1 MHLRR
6 PYLNARVLTVFLI
19 AAVPLSVLGLRIVLS
34 NAQDQL
40 RDSFGRQLE
49 QAAERTAAAVDAYM
63 YRRIIDVSLLARQP
77 ALRDAAAAA
86 TRVPY
91 DERRVTELDSM
102 WSASR
107 AVPPALASMLQSP
120 ASRLLRD
127 LVQHDPVYREILLT
141 DRNGRLAAVSS
152 VSTDYFQGDEDWWRA
167 AFEDSVA
174 GRVTVSDVRWDDSAR
189 VYGLEISSP
198 VPDTE
203 GEGSA
208 GILKVVADVREML
221 AVVAG
226 VQPSGSAGAM
236 LVRRDG
242 SIVFSRLP
250 LAPGARFFANNVFQE
265 RLRRPHD
272 PQAGHHFAASSEDG
286 RQLVGVAPSQL
297 GLSYPNLSWFVAVW
311 QAEDELLA
319 PTRAQMWQLLLV
331 LALTGLI
338 VLALAVLFSMRLV
351 APPTGVDMELVTH
364 PKVHQ
369 IDERDAEEPA
379 R

>member
-6 PYLNARVLTVFLI
+6 PYLNVRVLTVFLI
-19 AAVPLSVLGLRIVLS
+19 AAVPLSILGLKIVLS

-40 RDSFGRQLE
+40 RSSFGRQLE
-49 QAAERTAAAVDAYM
+49 QAAERTAAAVDAYV

-77 ALRDAAAAA
+77 ALRDTAVAASREPFDEQ
-86 TRVPY
+86 RV
-91 DERRVTELDSM
+91 VGLDRA
-102 WSASR
+102 WTASR

-127 LVQHDPVYREILLT
+127 LTQQDPVYREILLT
-141 DRNGRLAAVSS
+141 DRYGRLAAVSS

-167 AFEDSVA
+167 AFEDSAA

-189 VYGLEISSP
+189 VYGLEIASP
-198 VPDTE
+198 VPDAA
-203 GEGSA
+203 GQGST

-226 VQPSGSAGAM
+226 GQTSGSAGAM

-242 SIVFSRLP
+242 SIVFSRIP
-250 LAPGARFFANNVFQE
+250 VTPGTRFFANDVFQD
-265 RLRRPHD
+265 RLRQPHD
-272 PQAGHHFAASSEDG
+272 PQASRHFVASSADG

-297 GLSYPNLSWFVAVW
+297 ALSYPNLSWFVAVW

-331 LALTGLI
+331 FALTGLV
-338 VLALAVLFSMRLV
+338 VLALALLFSMRLI
-351 APPTGVDMELVTH
+351 APPTDVDMELVTH

-369 IDERDAEEPA
+369 IDEREAEEMA

>member
-6 PYLNARVLTVFLI
+6 PYLNVRVLTVFLI

-49 QAAERTAAAVDAYM
+49 QAAERTAAAVDAYV

-77 ALRDAAAAA
+77 ALRDTAAAAS
-86 TRVPY
+86 RVPY
-91 DERRVTELDSM
+91 DERRVAELDRT
-102 WSASR
+102 WTASR

-141 DRNGRLAAVSS
+141 DRHGRLAAVSS

-167 AFEDSVA
+167 AFEDSAA

-189 VYGLEISSP
+189 VYGLEIASP

-203 GEGSA
+203 GQGSA

-226 VQPSGSAGAM
+226 VQTSGSSGAM

-250 LAPGARFFANNVFQE
+250 LAPGARFFANGAFQE
-265 RLRRPHD
+265 KLRRPHD
-272 PQAGHHFAASSEDG
+272 PQASHHFAATSADG

-338 VLALAVLFSMRLV
+338 VLALALLFSMRLV
-351 APPTGVDMELVTH
+351 APPTDVDMELVTH
-364 PKVHQ
+364 AKVHQ
-369 IDERDAEEPA
+369 IDERDAEEGA

>member
-6 PYLNARVLTVFLI
+6 PYLNVRVLTVFLI
-19 AAVPLSVLGLRIVLS
+19 AAVPLSVLGLRLVLS

-40 RDSFGRQLE
+40 RSSFGRQLE
-49 QAAERTAAAVDAYM
+49 QAAERTAAAVDAYV

-77 ALRDAAAAA
+77 TLRDTAVAASRA
-86 TRVPY
+86 TF
-91 DERRVTELDSM
+91 DEPKVLGLDRA

-127 LVQHDPVYREILLT
+127 LAQHDPVYREILLT
-141 DRNGRLAAVSS
+141 DRHGRLAAVSS

-167 AFEDSVA
+167 AFEDSAA
-174 GRVTVSDVRWDDSAR
+174 GRVTVSDVRWDESAR
-189 VYGLEISSP
+189 VYGLEIASP
-198 VPDTE
+198 VPDSA

-226 VQPSGSAGAM
+226 QASGSSGAM

-242 SIVFSRLP
+242 SIVFSRIP
-250 LAPGARFFANNVFQE
+250 MTPGTRFFANDVFQA
-265 RLRRPHD
+265 RLRQPHD
-272 PQAGHHFAASSEDG
+272 PQAGHHFVASSADG

-297 GLSYPNLSWFVAVW
+297 GLSYPNLAWFVAVW

-338 VLALAVLFSMRLV
+338 VLALALLFSMRLI
-351 APPTGVDMELVTH
+351 APPTDVDMELVTH